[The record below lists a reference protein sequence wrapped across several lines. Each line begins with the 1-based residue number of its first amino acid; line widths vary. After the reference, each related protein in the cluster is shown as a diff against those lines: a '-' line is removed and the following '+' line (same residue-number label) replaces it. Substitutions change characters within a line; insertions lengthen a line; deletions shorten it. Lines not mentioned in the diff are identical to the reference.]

1 MALRGADEVG
11 VRDVRRFA
19 DLQIS
24 DGSASATAPRRAP
37 SRPRAPRKP
46 TPKKLA
52 ALSSDSVDAD
62 AVERRLIG
70 DEVQVYLQASV
81 SEAALQRVKLVS
93 FEVGEDRPH
102 LRRHQTIVGALVWEY
117 VDHTDQAKLDEL
129 ADLVDAYRK
138 GGWHGLP
145 EVRRLSARI
154 PTSLRRRVEGSLLAL
169 AGSQRD
175 VSARLLVAALVWRH
189 VVSREEDA
197 ARFARLVD
205 LLGAY
210 HQELSRRSLA
220 APIATTHRSG

>member
-19 DLQIS
+19 DLQIA
-24 DGSASATAPRRAP
+24 DAVAPPSAPERAP
-37 SRPRAPRKP
+37 NPPPAPRKP
-46 TPKKLA
+46 MRKKLA
-52 ALSSDSVDAD
+52 SVPSDSVDAD

-81 SEAALQRVKLVS
+81 PQAALQRVKLVS

-102 LRRHQTIVGALVWEY
+102 LRRHQTIVGALVWQF
-117 VDHTDQAKLDEL
+117 VDHTDQSKLDEL
-129 ADLVDAYRK
+129 AELVDAYRE
-138 GGWHGLP
+138 GPWHGLA

-154 PTSLRRRVEGSLLAL
+154 PTSLKRRVEGSLLAL

-220 APIATTHRSG
+220 APVATTPRSG

>member
-24 DGSASATAPRRAP
+24 DGAAPATAPQRAS
-37 SRPRAPRKP
+37 SRPQAPRK
-46 TPKKLA
+46 TTRKKLA
-52 ALSSDSVDAD
+52 AVPSDSVDAD

-81 SEAALQRVKLVS
+81 PEAALQRVKLVS

-138 GGWHGLP
+138 GPWHGRP
-145 EVRRLSARI
+145 EVRRLI
-154 PTSLRRRVEGSLLAL
+154 
-169 AGSQRD
+169 
-175 VSARLLVAALVWRH
+175 
-189 VVSREEDA
+189 
-197 ARFARLVD
+197 
-205 LLGAY
+205 
-210 HQELSRRSLA
+210 
-220 APIATTHRSG
+220 